1 MEWVEKF
8 YNQQYKWMDLN
19 DVEMLNAQ
27 QELLQKIGRL
37 ADQPGKKILE
47 LGGGKGYFAVAAAK
61 QGYEVT
67 VIELIDEAAHYIQ
80 QLAAKQNV
88 SERLTI
94 LNGDFYTAKIPDVF
108 DVVCY
113 WDGFGIGSDADQQ
126 KLLNR
131 IQNWLKPDGMAL
143 IDVYTPWFW
152 AKVAG
157 QEMHLAENVVRKYD
171 FDAMGCRML
180 DTWRNEEDAA
190 EQATQ
195 SLRCY
200 SPADFSLL
208 THDLDLTMIT
218 CEPGGAMDYDQG
230 IYTEKA
236 PLNEA
241 LSYLVK
247 LKVKRW

>member
-1 MEWVEKF
+1 
-8 YNQQYKWMDLN
+8 MDLN
-19 DVEMLNAQ
+19 DEEMLNMQ
-27 QELLQKIGRL
+27 QELLQKLDRL
-37 ADQPGKKILE
+37 VEHPGKKILE

-61 QGYEVT
+61 QGYDVT
-67 VIELIDEAAHYIQ
+67 VIELVDEAAHYIR
-80 QLAAKQNV
+80 QLAEEQNV
-88 SERLTI
+88 RERLTI
-94 LNGDFYTAKIPDVF
+94 LNGDFYTEEIPEVF

-131 IQNWLKPDGMAL
+131 VQRWMKPTGMAL
-143 IDVYTPWFW
+143 LDIYTPWYW

-157 QEMHLAENVVRKYD
+157 QEMHLGGNVVRKYG
-171 FDAMGCRML
+171 FDAIGCRML
-180 DTWRNEEDAA
+180 DTWWNMGDTA
-190 EQATQ
+190 ESATQ

-208 THDLDLTMIT
+208 IDNLDLTMVE
-218 CEPGGAMDYDQG
+218 CEAGGAMDYDHG

-236 PLNEA
+236 PLHEA

-247 LKVKRW
+247 LKSKQKIE